1 VIIQWFVSAEYAPW
15 SEYWALTYSLPLI
28 IFGIYLGET
37 ESKVL
42 QFLKNNLMCMGGM
55 CFVQIVNLAIYA
67 MGFGLRPELD
77 VLTLGI
83 IYYIQGC
90 IFEKEY

>member
-1 VIIQWFVSAEYAPW
+1 VIIQWFLSVEHAPFN
-15 SEYWALTYSLPLI
+15 EYWALIPALPII
-28 IFGIYLGET
+28 IFGLYVGDT

-55 CFVQIVNLAIYA
+55 CFVQIVNAAIYA
-67 MGFGLRPELD
+67 MGFGLRSELD

-83 IYYIQGC
+83 IYYIQGS
-90 IFEKEY
+90 IFEREY